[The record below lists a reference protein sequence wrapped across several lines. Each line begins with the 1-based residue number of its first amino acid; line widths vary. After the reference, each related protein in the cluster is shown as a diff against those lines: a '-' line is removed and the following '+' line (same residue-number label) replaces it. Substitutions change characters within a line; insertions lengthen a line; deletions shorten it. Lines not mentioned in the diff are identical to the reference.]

1 MINQFSGLLVP
12 RAEWGGATVPDGA
25 LWQVPQVSLTLDQ
38 LQTSA
43 DCSPPRDSQGAP
55 KVHRYVGYKSQKRKH
70 VIDGIELLYNM

>member
-38 LQTSA
+38 L
-43 DCSPPRDSQGAP
+43 
-55 KVHRYVGYKSQKRKH
+55 
-70 VIDGIELLYNM
+70 